1 MENPLA
7 MPDEKWSAGSL
18 RIESRTISADEI
30 SKVLGIE
37 PHRTSQQGNV
47 WIRTS
52 GLGNDHWPDEHVA
65 ALIRLLDGRHDAL
78 ARLAADCEVE
88 LFLGFGSESGQGGCV
103 LPAALLKEIGLL
115 GIDVVLDLYPP
126 TLDDVSSTTD

>member
-1 MENPLA
+1 

-18 RIESRTISADEI
+18 RIASRTISADEI
-30 SKVLGIE
+30 SEVLGIE
-37 PHRTSQQGNV
+37 PDQAVEQGNV

-52 GLGNDHWPDEHVA
+52 GLSNDRWPDEHIA
-65 ALIRLLDGRHDAL
+65 ALIRPLDGRHDAL
-78 ARLAADCEVE
+78 RRLAADCEIE

-103 LPAALLKEIGLL
+103 LPAGLLKEIGLL

-126 TLDDVSSTTD
+126 TPEDVPSTTG